1 MTSNI
6 LTHAWI
12 HWATRGLCQFELGRC
27 FDACSHNTDAGY
39 RRAMLNT
46 QGIPENLFS
55 ITLLILKV
63 DDMFMT
69 TKLWT
74 SPDPTG
80 NYRVVPSDL
89 EGHIP
94 WMASIN
100 SRLPAGSNYTIEI
113 GHNGNGNIGVCNCCI
128 LPCLNTTYIHS
139 RAIIDTSPN
148 GATVSSLQNEH
159 QRRILI

>member
-1 MTSNI
+1 MLGSI
-6 LTHAWI
+6 
-12 HWATRGLCQFELGRC
+12 GLPEVYVSFELGRC

-55 ITLLILKV
+55 TTLLILEV
-63 DDMFMT
+63 DDMFLT

-74 SPDPTG
+74 SPDPAG

-128 LPCLNTTYIHS
+128 LPCLNTTYIHP
-139 RAIIDTSPN
+139 RAEIDTSPN
-148 GATVSSLQNEH
+148 EATVSSLQNQH
-159 QRRILI
+159 QTRILI